1 MSLFN
6 DATMA
11 EPFVAGSTSS
21 TARKQTTL
29 PPRLTSG
36 QCSYYIFVKIHEN
49 VQHSLR
55 MTSDTTMSRL
65 SISTPCPPPY
75 AQSSLPVPVAGRRSS
90 IASAQDDTE
99 EIDYTRAFHVGIQ
112 NGKPRRRSTL
122 QPREKR
128 DAGITIFEDV
138 LEDQELVVESK
149 PQIAGNT
156 LLGKRAQRMPG
167 RGILKKQDRDADV
180 QQQPQATLHSRRRLS
195 IAFQPTIAEW
205 DNEVADENTA
215 VNGPAEKRAA
225 SGLTKEPRRRT
236 IFVPPDDT
244 TMLTIHPGA
253 NTANRLNDTF
263 QLPDLAVK
271 PVVGRGLSQ
280 LALESNAQQPAKRP
294 RMSLAAAPKRIPLQQ
309 VAIQEANVQGVD
321 MFGQN
326 GGKENMPPNAS
337 EKDKPGHKSV
347 TVAVNFEKSTAVTS
361 SLFKQTAATTAKQST
376 VARNAVPFSKP
387 IINGPRRHSVMA
399 ERSENAT
406 GMAKAKPNR
415 LSMMPCQELKHE
427 SSPTSDVPS
436 DDNRSRQHKARPLI
450 AERKVA
456 RLQQYPVLSE
466 DLAQPELYEDS
477 WLGHQEVALTEL
489 INQIFNK
496 AKTVHEPWQ
505 RPGKGMRERL
515 INIYH
520 QQSVTTLHK
529 RLRASLL
536 YGALSRPKDAPRPP
550 NPALDIGLRKR
561 FLSLWLDTYDQEA
574 LHTAAEVV
582 FGRQLPRRQLS
593 TSGATEGILDPHKN
607 RRTLIGFLE
616 TFLVE
621 VDDAEEPDEERGDD
635 PNGRWRK
642 MILRSFMLVWLLDQA
657 KVSGIVHGCLF
668 KPMSGRKSSVSVLN
682 ALVGMFNSSIGDVT
696 RILRHLDYEVS
707 HTQDPLDEV
716 EYHIQNMAVDLRDGI
731 LLTRLV
737 ELLVF
742 APKKTTNSSTDFDAT
757 VTVRMPDLTILES
770 ALFDADGSQCPMIL
784 SQHLKMPCLGRAQK
798 VFNAEVAISALHDHG
813 RLGYNGLDISAED
826 IVDGHREKT
835 LSLLWSLVSTHGL
848 EQLVDFRELAADLKR
863 TTINASDVET
873 PPSDYSRLS
882 QLQQESLLKKWA
894 SAHCARNGLRIS
906 NLTTS
911 FADGKAYAT
920 ILDAFAGYMHI
931 KTNHGTA
938 SPKADRKRLVS
949 QLHAFGCSN
958 AFIKQLVSA
967 NGTIPSRNTTI
978 SNLAFLASRLLPLA
992 RQRNA
997 AILIQ
1002 RAFRLRR
1009 LRTTVSQRIALMRLA
1024 HGCATVV
1031 QMQNRLVSA
1040 AVVLQRSW
1048 RQVLD
1053 GRIRKLN
1060 HNAERFQ
1067 AIAKSWLERRR
1078 IQRAMSGLTTSSQPL
1093 RVMGGW

>member
-1 MSLFN
+1 
-6 DATMA
+6 
-11 EPFVAGSTSS
+11 
-21 TARKQTTL
+21 
-29 PPRLTSG
+29 
-36 QCSYYIFVKIHEN
+36 
-49 VQHSLR
+49 
-55 MTSDTTMSRL
+55 MSRL

-75 AQSSLPVPVAGRRSS
+75 SQSNLPVPVASRRSS
-90 IASAQDDTE
+90 IASVQEDTE
-99 EIDYTRAFHVGIQ
+99 EIDYTRAFHVGIH
-112 NGKPRRRSTL
+112 NARPRRRPTL
-122 QPREKR
+122 QPKEKR

-149 PQIAGNT
+149 PQIGGST

-167 RGILKKQDRDADV
+167 RGILKKQDGNSDV
-180 QQQPQATLHSRRRLS
+180 QQPAQASLHARRRPS
-195 IAFQPTIAEW
+195 IAFQPTIAEY
-205 DNEVADENTA
+205 DNEVPVENILEME
-215 VNGPAEKRAA
+215 PAGKKTA

-244 TMLTIHPGA
+244 TVLTIHPGA
-253 NTANRLNDTF
+253 NTTDRLNDTF

-271 PVVGRGLSQ
+271 PVVARGLSQ
-280 LALESNAQQPAKRP
+280 LAQESNGQQPAKRP

-309 VAIQEANVQGVD
+309 VAAQEANVQGLD

-326 GGKENMPPNAS
+326 GGKENMPPNAHD
-337 EKDKPGHKSV
+337 KDRLCHKPV
-347 TVAVNFEKSTAVTS
+347 TDAVAFEKGTTMAS
-361 SLFKQTAATTAKQST
+361 SLFKQTAATTAKQSN
-376 VARNAVPFSKP
+376 VSRNAVPFSKP
-387 IINGPRRHSVMA
+387 SVNGPRRHSIMA
-399 ERSENAT
+399 ERPENAT
-406 GMAKAKPNR
+406 GMARVKPKR
-415 LSMMPCQELKHE
+415 VSMMPRQELKHE
-427 SSPTSDVPS
+427 ASPTSDVPS
-436 DDNRSRQHKARPLI
+436 DDNNSRARNARPLV

-489 INQIFNK
+489 INQIFSR
-496 AKTVHEPWQ
+496 AKTAPEPWQ
-505 RPGKGMRERL
+505 RPGKGLRERL
-515 INIYH
+515 ISIYH
-520 QQSVTTLHK
+520 QQHVTTLHK
-529 RLRASLL
+529 RLHASLL

-561 FLSLWLDTYDQEA
+561 FLSLWLDTYDQET
-574 LHTAAEVV
+574 LHTAAEVI

-642 MILRSFMLVWLLDQA
+642 MILRSLMLVWLLDQA

-696 RILRHLDYEVS
+696 RVLRHLDYEVS

-716 EYHIQNMAVDLRDGI
+716 QYHIRNMAVDLRDGI
-731 LLTRLV
+731 LMTRLV

-742 APKKTTNSSTDFDAT
+742 APKKTMNSSIDFDAT

-770 ALFDADGSQCPMIL
+770 ALYDADGGQCPTVL

-813 RLGYNGLDISAED
+813 RLGYNGLDLSAED

-835 LSLLWSLVSTHGL
+835 LGLLWSLVSTHGL

-863 TTINASDVET
+863 TTITAGDSET
-873 PPSDYSRLS
+873 LPNDFSRLS
-882 QLQQESLLKKWA
+882 QLQEESLLKKWA
-894 SAHCARNGLRIS
+894 SAHCARNGLRIG

-920 ILDAFAGYMHI
+920 ILDAFADYMHI
-931 KTNHGTA
+931 KTDHDTA
-938 SPKADRKRLVS
+938 APKADRKRLVS

-1002 RAFRLRR
+1002 RAFRLQQ
-1009 LRTTVSQRIALMRLA
+1009 LRNTASQRIALMRLA
-1024 HGCATVV
+1024 HACATVV
-1031 QMQNRLVSA
+1031 QTQNRLVSA
-1040 AVVLQRSW
+1040 ATILQRSW
-1048 RQVLD
+1048 RRVLD
-1053 GRIRKLN
+1053 SRIRKLN
-1060 HNAERFQ
+1060 GDAENFQ
-1067 AIAKSWLERRR
+1067 GIAKRWLERRR
-1078 IQRAMSGLTTSSQPL
+1078 IQRERSGLTSSSQAP